1 MVIHLCRH
9 SYTTII
15 NIAHHEGSC
24 SYIMALIYSYS
35 DGFII
40 RITVIILAIMHVAIY
55 IHAWYFQTCMHRHLA
70 IIFFK
75 QDPCS
80 IIYNYT
86 ASCLLVHIHIIACS
100 LHAIMCMQTCRNIA
114 SYIVCMIAILQ
125 HCMCASSL
133 LKVLH
138 LAYIP
143 TDCLLSIP
151 SQCSR

>member
-1 MVIHLCRH
+1 MAISLHTVLLLSMVIHLCRH

-55 IHAWYFQTCMHRHLA
+55 IHAWYFQTCMYRHLA

-75 QDPCS
+75 QGPCS

-86 ASCLLVHIHIIACS
+86 ASCLLVCIHIIACS
-100 LHAIMCMQTCRNIA
+100 LHAFLQYANMQEYCQL
-114 SYIVCMIAILQ
+114 AIQ
-125 HCMCASSL
+125 YA
-133 LKVLH
+133 
-138 LAYIP
+138 
-143 TDCLLSIP
+143 
-151 SQCSR
+151 